1 MPKDDLVSFDKKRLR
16 QIGFV
21 EGVTIYGI
29 VPSGPFPPGIML
41 RGDNGFAML
50 FTLKSA
56 KSLAWYLNLFVKE
69 MGDTAVIS

>member
-1 MPKDDLVSFDKKRLR
+1 MPRDDLVSFDKKRLR

-21 EGVTIYGI
+21 EGVTVYGI
-29 VPSGPFPPGIML
+29 VPKGASPPGIML
-41 RGDNGFAML
+41 RGENGYAML

-56 KSLAWYLNLFVKE
+56 KSLAWYVNLFVKE